1 MAAEID
7 RTVIKELRS
16 NDILNQIAKIVQE
29 IRFGSVEIIIHEGR
43 VVQLERKEKLRF
55 DAK

>member
-16 NDILNQIAKIVQE
+16 TDILNQIAKIVQE